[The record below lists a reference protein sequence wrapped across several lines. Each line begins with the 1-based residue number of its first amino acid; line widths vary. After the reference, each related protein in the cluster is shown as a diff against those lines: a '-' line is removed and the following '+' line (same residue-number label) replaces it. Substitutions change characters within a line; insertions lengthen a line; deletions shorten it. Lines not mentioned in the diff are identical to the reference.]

1 MKRRVS
7 DFVIAILSAI
17 VVLASAVM
25 MVLLGIE
32 VFRGVWYGDELNAVY
47 ELLCR
52 NTVVGS
58 IVCML
63 LAVGLLVLFVLL
75 LRSALRKGSSHYR
88 GFIMQKNEN
97 GAIGVSIPSIEGLIR
112 TCIEK
117 HEVIAKADID
127 VEECRDGIAIVL
139 HITQAAG
146 VNIPLSVGA
155 MQKQIKQYVTACT
168 GVDVYKIRVMVENDQ
183 SIQLADSF
191 AVQDVSPLP
200 TTEETQEKP
209 AAVLPVQPVDVPET
223 EPVPMPEVP
232 EPFSASSEENADD
245 RPLHQRLFG
254 MPEQPMIVPEPP
266 AAEPQSADLQSAE
279 DAEEPEKSAEEAPTD
294 DAETAE
300 ETETAEESE
309 SVEEAEEV
317 EETEA
322 VEAAESP
329 EMEEHAEELEAE
341 KMKADS
347 EIGAEE

>member
-7 DFVIAILSAI
+7 DLVIAILSAI

-32 VFRGVWYGDELNAVY
+32 VFRGVWYGHELNAVY

-52 NTVVGS
+52 NTNVGG

-63 LAVGLLVLFVLL
+63 LAIGLLALFVLL
-75 LRSALRKGSSHYR
+75 LRSVFRKGSSHYR

-127 VEECRDGIAIVL
+127 VKECRDGIAIVL

-223 EPVPMPEVP
+223 ETVQVPEVP
-232 EPFSASSEENADD
+232 EPFSASSEENTDD

-266 AAEPQSADLQSAE
+266 ELQSVDLHPAE
-279 DAEEPEKSAEEAPTD
+279 DAEETEKSAEEVPVD
-294 DAETAE
+294 DT
-300 ETETAEESE
+300 ETEEKTETV
-309 SVEEAEEV
+309 VEKT
-317 EETEA
+317 ETG
-322 VEAAESP
+322 EAADSP
-329 EMEEHAEELEAE
+329 EMDEHAEELETVE
-341 KMKADS
+341 MEPDS
-347 EIGAEE
+347 EISAEE

>member
-7 DFVIAILSAI
+7 DLVIAILSAI

-32 VFRGVWYGDELNAVY
+32 VFRGVWYGHELNAVY
-47 ELLCR
+47 ELLR
-52 NTVVGS
+52 KNTNVGG

-63 LAVGLLVLFVLL
+63 LAIGLLALFVLL
-75 LRSALRKGSSHYR
+75 LRSVLRKGSSHYR

-183 SIQLADSF
+183 TIQLADSF

-223 EPVPMPEVP
+223 ETVQVPEVP
-232 EPFSASSEENADD
+232 EPFSASSEENTDD

-254 MPEQPMIVPEPP
+254 TPEQPMIVPEPP
-266 AAEPQSADLQSAE
+266 AVESQSAELQSVDLHPAE
-279 DAEEPEKSAEEAPTD
+279 DAEETEKSAEEVPAD
-294 DAETAE
+294 DTETEE
-300 ETETAEESE
+300 ETET
-309 SVEEAEEV
+309 VEEAEEV
-317 EETEA
+317 EKTETGEA
-322 VEAAESP
+322 VDSP
-329 EMEEHAEELEAE
+329 EMEEHAEELEAVE
-341 KMKADS
+341 TEPDS
-347 EIGAEE
+347 EISAEE

>member
-7 DFVIAILSAI
+7 DLVIEILSAI

-32 VFRGVWYGDELNAVY
+32 VFRGVWYGHELNAVY
-47 ELLCR
+47 ELLRR
-52 NTVVGS
+52 NTNVGC

-63 LAVGLLVLFVLL
+63 LAIGLLVLFVLL
-75 LRSALRKGSSHYR
+75 LRSALRKGSSHHR

-127 VEECRDGIAIVL
+127 VEEYRDGIAIVL

-183 SIQLADSF
+183 SIQIADSF

-200 TTEETQEKP
+200 TTEETQETP

-223 EPVPMPEVP
+223 EPVQVPEVP
-232 EPFSASSEENADD
+232 EPFSASSEENSDD

-266 AAEPQSADLQSAE
+266 AAEPQSAE
-279 DAEEPEKSAEEAPTD
+279 EAEETEKSAEEASEEE
-294 DAETAE
+294 AEPAE
-300 ETETAEESE
+300 ETET
-309 SVEEAEEV
+309 VEEADEV
-317 EETEA
+317 AETEIA
-322 VEAAESP
+322 EAAESP
-329 EMEEHAEELEAE
+329 EMEEHAEEIAAEEAE
-341 KMKADS
+341 MDS
-347 EIGAEE
+347 EISTEE

>member
-32 VFRGVWYGDELNAVY
+32 VFRGVWYGHELNVVY
-47 ELLCR
+47 ELLR
-52 NTVVGS
+52 KNTNVGG

-63 LAVGLLVLFVLL
+63 LAIGLLALSLLL
-75 LRSALRKGSSHYR
+75 LRSVLRKGSSHYR

-223 EPVPMPEVP
+223 ETVQVPEVP
-232 EPFSASSEENADD
+232 ESFSASSEENTDD

-266 AAEPQSADLQSAE
+266 AAELQSAE
-279 DAEEPEKSAEEAPTD
+279 LQTVELHPAEDAGETEKSAEEVPAD
-294 DAETAE
+294 DTETEA
-300 ETETAEESE
+300 ETET
-309 SVEEAEEV
+309 VEEAEEV
-317 EETEA
+317 EKTET
-322 VEAAESP
+322 VETAESP
-329 EMEEHAEELEAE
+329 EMEEHAEELEAVE
-341 KMKADS
+341 TEPDS
-347 EIGAEE
+347 EISAEE

>member
-7 DFVIAILSAI
+7 DLVIEILSAI

-32 VFRGVWYGDELNAVY
+32 VFRGVWYGHELNAVY
-47 ELLCR
+47 ELLCK
-52 NTVVGS
+52 NTNVGG

-63 LAVGLLVLFVLL
+63 LAIGLLVLFVLL
-75 LRSALRKGSSHYR
+75 LRSALRKGSSHHR

-127 VEECRDGIAIVL
+127 VEEYRDGIAIVL

-183 SIQLADSF
+183 SIQIADSF

-200 TTEETQEKP
+200 TAEETQETP
-209 AAVLPVQPVDVPET
+209 AAVLPVQPVEVPET
-223 EPVPMPEVP
+223 EPVQVPEVP

-266 AAEPQSADLQSAE
+266 AAEPQSAEPQSAE
-279 DAEEPEKSAEEAPTD
+279 EAEETEKSAEEVPAD
-294 DAETAE
+294 DPEPAA
-300 ETETAEESE
+300 ETET
-309 SVEEAEEV
+309 VEEADEV
-317 EETEA
+317 AETEIA
-322 VEAAESP
+322 EAAESP
-329 EMEEHAEELEAE
+329 EMEEHAEEIAAEEAE
-341 KMKADS
+341 TDS
-347 EIGAEE
+347 EISTEE